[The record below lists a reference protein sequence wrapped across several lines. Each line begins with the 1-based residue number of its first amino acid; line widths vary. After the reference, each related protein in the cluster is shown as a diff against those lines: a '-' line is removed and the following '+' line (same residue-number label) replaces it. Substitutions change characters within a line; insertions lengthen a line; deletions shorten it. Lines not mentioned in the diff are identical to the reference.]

1 MTSKGAER
9 IQKTVDTLRSWQ
21 KLEREAIETTAQI
34 MEETENSLIRQV
46 MEIIR
51 NDSVQHHRVQ
61 QFIIDVMTKAP
72 VTMQAGDMADVWS
85 KLEEHDKLEKEVIG
99 IATKLKEDCPDP
111 VAKLLIGYLLQDEE
125 KHESLLEQ
133 LDELKRH
140 MSKLA

>member
-1 MTSKGAER
+1 MSKGAER
-9 IQKTVDTLRSWQ
+9 IQSTVDTLRSWQ
-21 KLEREAIETTAQI
+21 KLEREAIETTAEI
-34 MEETENSLIRQV
+34 MEETENPLIRQV

-61 QFIIDVMTKAP
+61 QFIIDVMTKSP
-72 VTMQAGDMADVWS
+72 VSMQAEDMANVWE

-99 IATKLKEDCPDP
+99 IAKGLREECPDP
-111 VAKLLIGYLLQDEE
+111 VAKLLIGYLLEDEE
-125 KHESLLEQ
+125 KHETLLAK